1 VECGLV
7 LAGFGAMA
15 RWARR
20 NRAALDARD
29 WCECARFTMRVIPSR
44 QPAPTRPVRAELDHH
59 AANLAPPGLKKASRS
74 TGPASK
80 AYQRTTVDRRPSRRR
95 HSLLRAY
102 DDPDPDA

>member
-1 VECGLV
+1 MLSALAAAETGLMPGSAHTLVECGLV

-29 WCECARFTMRVIPSR
+29 WCECARFTMRVIPGR
-44 QPAPTRPVRAELDHH
+44 PPAPTRLDPGELDRH

-74 TGPASK
+74 AAPASK
-80 AYQRTTVDRRPSRRR
+80 AYQR
-95 HSLLRAY
+95 
-102 DDPDPDA
+102 